1 MAQELKFAIFPP
13 DVISM
18 IPFSAPTERA
28 QFIVVK
34 NVENFVVDML
44 LSGIDLSSYT
54 RRNLHQSCHFGAYLG
69 MGLSV
74 VSSEY
79 EEIRKQRLEA
89 NQRRLQVKAT
99 SH

>member
-1 MAQELKFAIFPP
+1 MAQELKFVIFPT

-18 IPFSAPTERA
+18 IPFGAPIERA

-44 LSGIDLSSYT
+44 LSAIDLRSYT
-54 RRNLHQSCHFGAYLG
+54 RRNLHQSCDFGAYLG

-89 NQRRLQVKAT
+89 NQRRLQVKAA